1 MFGIHDNKI
10 KHWQKGFLT
19 DHLLSKNFKCN
30 LMNTAG
36 SAGPL
41 SNRQGE
47 SKAELADLY
56 ILVLLFDSCF
66 LVSWMGPT
74 AAAAALSAAL
84 TAGHNRVCKACLR
97 SYSTTMY

>member
-56 ILVLLFDSCF
+56 I
-66 LVSWMGPT
+66 
-74 AAAAALSAAL
+74 
-84 TAGHNRVCKACLR
+84 
-97 SYSTTMY
+97 